1 MVIVFDNSTEQIVAQ
16 LKGHSKKITQTIYHP
31 DEVSIIYIVFLTFLM
46 FNKCL
51 LSLISLFNTIISL
64 LLFKGHCNQR
74 KRRLNNPR
82 MVSTTRATSSSA
94 KDPRREHHRYLS
106 TPSRR
111 LPPIVL
117 TGRALGILWHP
128 HRQSAS
134 PRVFSGLSTLNRR
147 GCIGIALGTICPGA
161 THMRQVP
168 PGRHDLRHGHHR
180 LGNQDLGLAL
190 QDQPGQLRR
199 TFRTHQLAIVL
210 RKRLLFG
217 YCCWGRHL

>member
-1 MVIVFDNSTEQIVAQ
+1 MNV
-16 LKGHSKKITQTIYHP
+16 SKQNYVRKFRKNLDSWNVENFKVQ
-31 DEVSIIYIVFLTFLM
+31 VSM
-46 FNKCL
+46 
-51 LSLISLFNTIISL
+51 SLYTTIISCL
-64 LLFKGHCNQR
+64 PFKGHCNQR
-74 KRRLNNPR
+74 KRGLNNPR

-106 TPSRR
+106 SPARR
-111 LPPIVL
+111 LPSIVL
-117 TGRALGILWHP
+117 DGRTLGILWHP

-134 PRVFSGLSTLNRR
+134 SRVFGGLSALYGRWRVGFT
-147 GCIGIALGTICPGA
+147 LGTICSGA

-168 PGRHDLRHGHHR
+168 PGRHDLWHGHR
-180 LGNQDLGLAL
+180 WLGDQDLGLAI

-199 TFRTHQLAIVL
+199 TFRTHQLSIVL